1 VHVLVLVLVNVLD
14 GKSEH
19 VRVHGQR
26 RLDASTHSYSVA
38 PALPTSRLH
47 RLEAGGSAV

>member
-1 VHVLVLVLVNVLD
+1 VLVLVLVLVLVNVLD
-14 GKSEH
+14 GKSE
-19 VRVHGQR
+19 RVHGQR